1 MKRKLGGNMKLIKA
15 SFIAFLITM
24 IISSFILFFTL
35 DIGETPE
42 KSEVII
48 VAGGQLYRE
57 SKAKELLEQGYS
69 TSNKV
74 IVSPITQNQKNARP
88 PINDDIVNPDNIIAE
103 PKATSTWTNATESI
117 KIMEQHGWKS
127 AIVVTS
133 DFHTRRTKMAFERAK
148 GNKDLKFIYV
158 SAYPKRSDYKNSYLT
173 NKINRK
179 WALHEIYKY
188 WGYWFGLYYFVDL

>member
-1 MKRKLGGNMKLIKA
+1 MKLIKT

-42 KSEVII
+42 KSDVII

-57 SKAKELLEQGYS
+57 AKAKELLEQGYS
-69 TSNKV
+69 ISHKV
-74 IVSPITQNQKNARP
+74 IVSPITQNRKNARP

-117 KIMEQHGWKS
+117 KIMKQQGWKT

-148 GNKDLKFIYV
+148 RNKDLKFIYV
-158 SAYPKRSDYKNSYLT
+158 SAYPKQSDYKNSYLT
-173 NKINRK
+173 NKNNRK

-188 WGYWFGLYYFVDL
+188 WGYWFGLYYYIDF

>member
-1 MKRKLGGNMKLIKA
+1 MKLIKA
-15 SFIAFLITM
+15 SFISFLITM
-24 IISSFILFFTL
+24 IIFSFILFFSL
-35 DIGETPE
+35 DIGEKPE
-42 KSEVII
+42 NSDVII

-57 SKAKELLEQGYS
+57 AKAKELLERGYS
-69 TSNKV
+69 NSNKV

-103 PKATSTWTNATESI
+103 PLATSTWTNATESI
-117 KIMEQHGWKS
+117 KIMEQHGWKT

-148 GNKDLKFIYV
+148 GNNNLKFIYV
-158 SAYPKRSDYKNSYLT
+158 SAYPKKSDQKNSYLT
-173 NKINRK
+173 NKNNRK

-188 WGYWFGLYYFVDL
+188 WGYLFGLYYYIDL

>member
-1 MKRKLGGNMKLIKA
+1 MKLIKA

-42 KSEVII
+42 ESDVII

-57 SKAKELLEQGYS
+57 AKAKELLEQDYS

-117 KIMEQHGWKS
+117 KIMDHHGWKS

-133 DFHTRRTKMAFERAK
+133 DFHTRRTKMSFERAK
-148 GNKDLKFIYV
+148 GNKDLNFIYV
-158 SAYPKRSDYKNSYLT
+158 SAYPKQSNHKNSYLS
-173 NKINRK
+173 NKNNRK

-188 WGYWFGLYYFVDL
+188 WGYWFGLYYYIDI

>member
-1 MKRKLGGNMKLIKA
+1 M
-15 SFIAFLITM
+15 
-24 IISSFILFFTL
+24 
-35 DIGETPE
+35 
-42 KSEVII
+42 
-48 VAGGQLYRE
+48 
-57 SKAKELLEQGYS
+57 
-69 TSNKV
+69 

>member
-35 DIGETPE
+35 DIGEKPE
-42 KSEVII
+42 KSDVII

-57 SKAKELLEQGYS
+57 AKEFLEQGYS
-69 TSNKV
+69 TSHKV

-148 GNKDLKFIYV
+148 GNKNLKFIYV
-158 SAYPKRSDYKNSYLT
+158 SAYPKKSNQKNSYLA
-173 NKINRK
+173 NKNNRN

-188 WGYWFGLYYFVDL
+188 WGYWFGLYYFFDL

>member
-1 MKRKLGGNMKLIKA
+1 MKLIKA

-42 KSEVII
+42 KSDVII

-57 SKAKELLEQGYS
+57 AKAKELLEQGYS
-69 TSNKV
+69 TSHKV
-74 IVSPITQNQKNARP
+74 IVSSITQNQKNARP

-103 PKATSTWTNATESI
+103 PNATSTWTNATESI
-117 KIMEQHGWKS
+117 KIMELHGWKS

-133 DFHTRRTKMAFERAK
+133 DFYTRRTKMAFERAK

-158 SAYPKRSDYKNSYLT
+158 SAYPKQSDQKYSYLN
-173 NKINRK
+173 NKNNRK
-179 WALHEIYKY
+179 LALHEIYKY